1 VVGAGTCL
9 DECRCVVVVWIGYE
23 QHLSDNDDVPDLA
36 DTDVSQCEDE
46 LIVQKRR
53 MDYLLSV
60 RAVQVEQRLR
70 DRRKIADSDDDE
82 LDQPVQKKK
91 AVRKLELDKLKQ
103 RVVRQEAGEE
113 SDAKATEDDRNEE
126 ECTSSTFKV
135 ARISWQV

>member
-1 VVGAGTCL
+1 MAGAGTCL
-9 DECRCVVVVWIGYE
+9 DESRCVVVVWIGHE

-36 DTDVSQCEDE
+36 DTDGSQCEDE
-46 LIVQKRR
+46 PIVQKRR

-60 RAVQVEQRLR
+60 RAVQVEQHLR
-70 DRRKIADSDDDE
+70 DRRKIADSDDE
-82 LDQPVQKKK
+82 EFDQPVQKK

-126 ECTSSTFKV
+126 ECTTSTFKV
-135 ARISWQV
+135 ARISWLV